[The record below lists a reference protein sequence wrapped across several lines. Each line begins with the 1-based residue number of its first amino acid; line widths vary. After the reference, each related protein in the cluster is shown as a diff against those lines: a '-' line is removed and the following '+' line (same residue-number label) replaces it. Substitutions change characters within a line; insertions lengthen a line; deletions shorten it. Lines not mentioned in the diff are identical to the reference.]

1 MIRRAE
7 ARDLD
12 RLQGIERAAGA
23 AFRAI
28 DMEAVADDEP
38 LSLETL
44 EAYRAAGRAWVA
56 TADDGSGAEVL
67 AYVLVDVVDDAAH
80 IEQVSV
86 DPGWAHRRLGSQ
98 LIDVVAGWAVEHGLT
113 SVTLTTFADVPWN
126 GPYYARLG
134 FEVVPDAEAGPGL
147 LEVRRRERA
156 HGLDAWPRL
165 SMRRPL

>member
-1 MIRRAE
+1 
-7 ARDLD
+7 
-12 RLQGIERAAGA
+12 
-23 AFRAI
+23 
-28 DMEAVADDEP
+28 
-38 LSLETL
+38 
-44 EAYRAAGRAWVA
+44 
-56 TADDGSGAEVL
+56 
-67 AYVLVDVVDDAAH
+67 
-80 IEQVSV
+80 
-86 DPGWAHRRLGSQ
+86 
-98 LIDVVAGWAVEHGLT
+98 VEHGLT